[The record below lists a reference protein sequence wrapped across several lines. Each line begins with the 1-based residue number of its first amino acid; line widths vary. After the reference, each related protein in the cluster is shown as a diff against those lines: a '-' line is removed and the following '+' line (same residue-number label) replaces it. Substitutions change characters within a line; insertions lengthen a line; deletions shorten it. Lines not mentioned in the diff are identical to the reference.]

1 MNLLNINKL
10 KLTSSIR
17 EENLRQCIRRKL
29 DVKKNLLQFGRSQTH
44 NCSLKVSLT

>member
-29 DVKKNLLQFGRSQTH
+29 DVKKIYYNLVEVKHTI
-44 NCSLKVSLT
+44 VA